1 MINELKRRNVPDFF
15 GDSLSSKEKWEA
27 YKPSLFSLILDEEY
41 GIFNGLPK
49 PTLKIEPQGVN
60 FAGKAHWESVYFT
73 FENENGSHTV
83 KTDLI
88 LPTEITPAPMFL
100 EIGFDREI
108 PNKYLPVEEIIDNG
122 FGIFYFCHKDASSD
136 DGDFSDGLAKL
147 LPGGGTE
154 FGKLALWSY
163 MASVCM
169 DYLETRDEIAK
180 DKVAI
185 IGHSRLGKTA
195 LLTSARDPRFVL
207 TCVNDS
213 GCCGAAL
220 SRGKSDKNESI
231 KYITD
236 VFPFWFKKCFLKY
249 VDNESALPFDQ
260 HMLLSL
266 CAPRNVVIGGA
277 YEDFWADNDGQFLSP
292 VLASPVWELYG
303 EKGLIGAS
311 RLPEI
316 GDSLLDGKLGF
327 YLRSGK
333 HFLSRYDWNV
343 YMTKFKE
350 ILKNE
355 LTK

>member
-1 MINELKRRNVPDFF
+1 MINELKRRSVPDFF
-15 GDSLSSKEKWEA
+15 GDSLSSVEKWEA

-41 GIFNGLPK
+41 GTFEGLPK
-49 PTLKIEPQGVN
+49 PTVKIEPQGVN
-60 FAGKAHWESVYFT
+60 FAGKAHWESIYFA
-73 FENENGSHTV
+73 FENEYGSHTV

-88 LPTEITPAPMFL
+88 LPTEISPAPTFL
-100 EIGFDREI
+100 EIGFDYEI

-122 FGIFYFCHKDASSD
+122 FGVFYLCYKNASSD
-136 DGDFSDGLAKL
+136 DGDFSNGLAKL
-147 LPGGGTE
+147 LPGGGSE
-154 FGKLALWSY
+154 YGKLALWSY

-169 DYLETRDEIAK
+169 DYLEARSEVDSG
-180 DKVAI
+180 KVAI

-195 LLTSARDPRFVL
+195 LLTSARDPRFLL

-213 GCCGAAL
+213 GCCGASL
-220 SRGKSDKNESI
+220 SRGKNEKNENI

-236 VFPFWFKKCFLKY
+236 VFPFWFKKSFLKY

-277 YEDFWADNDGQFLSP
+277 YEDFWADNEGQFLSP

-311 RLPEI
+311 RLPEA
-316 GDSLLDGKLGF
+316 GDSLLEGKLGF

-343 YMTKFKE
+343 YMSKFKE
-350 ILKNE
+350 IIKNE